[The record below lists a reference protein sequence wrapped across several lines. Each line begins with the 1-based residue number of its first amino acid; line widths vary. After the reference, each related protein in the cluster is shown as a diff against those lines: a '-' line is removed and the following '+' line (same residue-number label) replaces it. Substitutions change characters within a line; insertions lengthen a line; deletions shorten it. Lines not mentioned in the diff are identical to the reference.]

1 VFINGVY
8 DHSTSQ
14 RYTRAIVYGTRNGA
28 NTFEVVAVDTAGHRS
43 GAAEVTF
50 DLVCP

>member
-28 NTFEVVAVDTAGHRS
+28 NTFEVVAVDTAGNRS